1 MQEVSL
7 DFKISILSEIESFT
21 GRDLKSFK
29 TQSMSQIRVSWKA
42 WSMAKYP
49 VAGVHKHGGF
59 YV

>member
-7 DFKISILSEIESFT
+7 DFKVSILSEIESFT

-29 TQSMSQIRVSWKA
+29 TQSMSQIRVSWKV

-49 VAGVHKHGGF
+49 VAGVYKHGGF